1 MKLKQLLK
9 IFKPKYP
16 KRLKN
21 RRFYRKIKKTH
32 GRINQLIWMLGDIGK
47 LQKELEK
54 APLQNSEVKE
64 VSEKLISKLANLIN
78 KYNKNL

>member
-1 MKLKQLLK
+1 MKLKQLLR

-16 KRLKN
+16 KRLRNK
-21 RRFYRKIKKTH
+21 RFYHKLTKTIE
-32 GRINQLIWMLGDIGK
+32 RINQITWMLSDIGR
-47 LQKELEK
+47 LEKELEK
-54 APLQNSEVKE
+54 EPLQNSELKE